1 MLFVRRMNL
10 ISNAQHFFVAITVG
24 LPMPLPLSPLLPLP
38 ESIHI

>member
-10 ISNAQHFFVAITVG
+10 ISDAQHFFVAITVG
-24 LPMPLPLSPLLPLP
+24 LPMLLLPMLLPLP